1 MLDVI
6 NLFVYTIM
14 DKIHANFLRKC
25 KEAKSLK
32 NLSNENMLLLYGY
45 YKQATIGDCNTPQ
58 PYIYQF
64 EKRALWDAWNSI
76 KGTTKEE
83 AMKMYIYYA
92 DLYLD

>member
-1 MLDVI
+1 MTDLESEF
-6 NLFVYTIM
+6 NLKSEKIRNSTVNPSITIENNV
-14 DKIHANFLRKC
+14 KLNFYK
-25 KEAKSLK
+25 
-32 NLSNENMLLLYGY
+32 Y
-45 YKQATIGDCNTPQ
+45 YKQSTIGDCNTEQ

-76 KGTTKEE
+76 KGTSKED

>member
-1 MLDVI
+1 MTDLETEF
-6 NLFVYTIM
+6 NLKCEKIRNSTANPSITIENNV
-14 DKIHANFLRKC
+14 KLNFYK
-25 KEAKSLK
+25 
-32 NLSNENMLLLYGY
+32 Y
-45 YKQATIGDCNTPQ
+45 YKQSTIGDCNTPQ